1 VEEEPM
7 SWWAARAT
15 AAEVTTGFTREAIQA
30 EVPPDPAAEG
40 GLFERLGQILGELS
54 RALIA
59 S

>member
-1 VEEEPM
+1 M